1 MKKRLRSLFL
11 AAGLA
16 ALPLLGYAAVPN
28 NIVAGDPS
36 IFSGSA
42 INAIYDYLRGN
53 SSGTYVGTFTGPVT
67 GAVTGALNGSL
78 GATTPSTVAATTFTA
93 SGATSTVGGIGANS
107 APTVWH
113 SGGVGANSA
122 TMGTDTTPSV
132 TETYIVEVFVPVNT
146 TLTGVS
152 VLNGS
157 AVAGNMQISLATS
170 AGVPITAAQTA
181 STAASG
187 TAAFQQVPFAAP
199 YAAVGP
205 AKYLILLQNN
215 NTGNRFRSHAVG
227 NFGASK
233 KTGETYGTF
242 TTVTAP
248 TTFTTAL
255 GPVADV
261 Y

>member
-1 MKKRLRSLFL
+1 MKGLRSAFL
-11 AAGLA
+11 AIGLIA
-16 ALPLLGYAAVPN
+16 VPLLGYAAVPN
-28 NIVAGDPS
+28 NIAPGNPG
-36 IFSGSA
+36 IFDGSA

-53 SSGTYVGTFTGPVT
+53 TSGTYAGVFNGTV
-67 GAVTGALNGSL
+67 
-78 GATTPSTVAATTFTA
+78 GATTPSTIAATTFTA
-93 SGATSTVGGIGANS
+93 SGATSPVGGVAANS
-107 APTVWH
+107 ASTVWH
-113 SGGVGANSA
+113 SGAVGATSA
-122 TMGTDTTPSV
+122 TMGTDTTPV
-132 TETYIVEVFVPVNT
+132 ATETYIVEVFVPVNS

-170 AGVPITAAQTA
+170 AGVPIAAALTA

-205 AKYLILLQNN
+205 AKYFILLQNN
-215 NTGNRFRSHAVG
+215 NTSNRYRSHAVG

-248 TTFTTAL
+248 TTFTTGL

>member
-1 MKKRLRSLFL
+1 MLKRILAGTAAFL
-11 AAGLA
+11 AASALA
-16 ALPLLGYAAVPN
+16 FAATNLSLDGNLVVGGTTTLTGATIQTGALTPAGGTAV
-28 NIVAGDPS
+28 
-36 IFSGSA
+36 
-42 INAIYDYLRGN
+42 
-53 SSGTYVGTFTGPVT
+53 SSGTG
-67 GAVTGALNGSL
+67 
-78 GATTPSTVAATTFTA
+78 
-93 SGATSTVGGIGANS
+93 
-107 APTVWH
+107 PTVWH
-113 SGGVGANSA
+113 SGGVGANST

-132 TETYIVEVFVPVNT
+132 TETYIAEVYVPINT

-170 AGVPITAAQTA
+170 AGVPIAAALTA

-187 TAAFQQVPFAAP
+187 TAAFQQVPFATP
-199 YAAVGP
+199 YAAIGP
-205 AKYLILLQNN
+205 AKYFILLQNN
-215 NTGNRFRSHAVG
+215 NTSNRFRSHAVG

-233 KTGETYGTF
+233 KTGETFGTF

-248 TTFTTAL
+248 TTFTTGQ